1 MTNMEL
7 RFFMRE
13 KGVHQYEVAQKM
25 GISQSLLS
33 RRMHTE
39 MDDSDKKKIEEIV
52 KEIARKRRGR
62 RK

>member
-33 RRMHTE
+33 RRMHSE
-39 MDDSDKKKIEEIV
+39 MDDSDKKRIEDIV
-52 KEIARKRRGR
+52 KEISKKKRRR